1 MRMESIFKCVPVSA
15 LMAALAMT
23 TGLYSTVSRAD
34 DDFLSLLGGEEA
46 KQEVNAPKKKS
57 AAKPGVF
64 RKIVTSEAGPLNAE
78 QNIFTQFIDQGETEK
93 ALYQWSSAFEG
104 TAFAKSAT
112 GRALKA
118 LLLFQNGV
126 QVYALESLLSID
138 APNKVSPALMEIWN
152 KVAPSTHPAWA
163 FVNTNLWK
171 PSWNDIL
178 GADTEIRVLGRATY
192 GPDQQKFVQE
202 LIKRAPEG
210 TRERAW
216 LEWQLVLATATGTG
230 TQDAA
235 GAAASAAK
243 SLAILMKS
251 PANPVSQDLMTLT
264 AARMLYQN
272 GFLDA
277 AVKYYEKVPKASEDW
292 FDAQEEMGWAYIRKG
307 EPQNTIAI
315 TKTLAQP
322 LFAAQVGPEA
332 IFLRSLA
339 LLKVCDYP
347 EVSNSL
353 NLFRDRYKA
362 RAKEMMALAENSDT
376 PAVQKFIQRAKTA
389 RVKLTDLGGDASKL
403 PRFLTRD
410 ENVNQ
415 YVQTQAAL
423 EKESQKFGEL
433 YARSLSGGTAKVGF
447 QAELEELKKS
457 VDSRVQASRSATLGR
472 VKTLAEEEVNEI
484 AQVLQ
489 KLHIVEA
496 EVIQQVSLADRVSD
510 ATSKSKVSD
519 KKGTT
524 GFNGPDRITFP
535 AESEVWFD
543 ELANYQ
549 VDLKKGCQAV
559 KR

>member
-1 MRMESIFKCVPVSA
+1 MKIFRFLPV
-15 LMAALAMT
+15 AALLTASV
-23 TGLYSTVSRAD
+23 LASVSSVSRAD

-46 KQEVNAPKKKS
+46 KQEVAQPKKKS
-57 AAKPGVF
+57 ASKPGVF
-64 RKIVTSEAGPLNAE
+64 RKIVASEAGQLSAE

-93 ALYQWSSAFEG
+93 ALYQWGSAFEG
-104 TAFAKSAT
+104 TAFAKSPT
-112 GRALKA
+112 GRSLKA

-126 QVYALESLLSID
+126 QVYALESLLTID
-138 APNKVSPALMEIWN
+138 APNKISKDLVEIWN
-152 KVAPSTHPAWA
+152 KAAPSSHPAWA

-171 PSWNDIL
+171 PAWNDVL
-178 GADTEIRVLGRATY
+178 GTETEIRVLGRATY
-192 GPDQQKFVQE
+192 GPDQQKLLKD
-202 LIKRAPEG
+202 LIQRAPEG
-210 TRERAW
+210 TSERAW
-216 LEWQLVLATATGTG
+216 LEWQLLLSTATGSG
-230 TQDAA
+230 SGD
-235 GAAASAAK
+235 AASAAK

-292 FDAQEEMGWAYIRKG
+292 FDAQEEMGWAYVRKG
-307 EPQNTIAI
+307 EPQNAIAI

-322 LFAAQVGPEA
+322 MFAAQVGPEA

-347 EVSNSL
+347 EVSNTL

-362 RAKEMMALAENSDT
+362 RAKEMMTLAENSNT
-376 PAVQKFIQRAKTA
+376 PAVQKFIDRAKTA
-389 RVKLTDLGGDASKL
+389 RVKLTDLGGEASKL

-415 YVQTQAAL
+415 YVRTQAAL

-447 QAELEELKKS
+447 QAELEDLKKL
-457 VDSRVQASRSATLGR
+457 VDTRVQAARSATFGR

-484 AQVLQ
+484 AQTLQ

-496 EVIQQVSLADRVSD
+496 EVIQQISLADRVSD
-510 ATSKSKVSD
+510 ATVNLKVAD

-524 GFNGPDRITFP
+524 GFKGPDRLSFP
-535 AESEVWFD
+535 AESEIWFD